1 MGTTLDLVC
10 TEVQLLGVEVEC
22 TMVVDQGAA
31 LNLVIDYGDLTI
43 ESFTIAGEQYS
54 EFIKYLFGQ

>member
-54 EFIKYLFGQ
+54 